1 VDDEL
6 MVELRELK
14 ALAEPTETLY
24 VADAMTGQDAVK
36 SAEAFHQ
43 KIGIT
48 GIVLSKL
55 DGDARGGAA
64 LSAAAVTGCPVKF
77 AGLGEKVEALEPFAP
92 ARMVGR
98 ILGLGDVLGLIERVE
113 GAVDR
118 DQAEAMVRKLRRSE
132 FTLEDYRDQ
141 LRQMRRLGKLEEVMA
156 MIPGVGG
163 MLKGANLEEGER
175 EMKRAGAIIDS
186 MTALERRDP
195 SVISGSRRKRIA
207 LGSGT
212 RVEDVNRL
220 LRNFV
225 QTRKAM
231 KQMLGAGGGMKA
243 MKRFAARMPQFG
255 R

>member
-1 VDDEL
+1 
-6 MVELRELK
+6 
-14 ALAEPTETLY
+14 
-24 VADAMTGQDAVK
+24 
-36 SAEAFHQ
+36 
-43 KIGIT
+43 
-48 GIVLSKL
+48 
-55 DGDARGGAA
+55 
-64 LSAAAVTGCPVKF
+64 
-77 AGLGEKVEALEPFAP
+77 
-92 ARMVGR
+92 
-98 ILGLGDVLGLIERVE
+98 
-113 GAVDR
+113 
-118 DQAEAMVRKLRRSE
+118 
-132 FTLEDYRDQ
+132 
-141 LRQMRRLGKLEEVMA
+141 KLEEVMA

-163 MLKGANLEEGER
+163 MLKGANLDEGER

>member
-1 VDDEL
+1 
-6 MVELRELK
+6 
-14 ALAEPTETLY
+14 
-24 VADAMTGQDAVK
+24 
-36 SAEAFHQ
+36 
-43 KIGIT
+43 
-48 GIVLSKL
+48 
-55 DGDARGGAA
+55 
-64 LSAAAVTGCPVKF
+64 
-77 AGLGEKVEALEPFAP
+77 
-92 ARMVGR
+92 MVGR

-118 DQAEAMVRKLRRSE
+118 DQAEEMVRKLRRSE

-141 LRQMRRLGKLEEVMA
+141 LRQMRRLGKLEEVIA

-163 MLKGANLEEGER
+163 AIKGANLDEGER

-186 MTALERRDP
+186 MTKMERRDP
-195 SVISGSRRKRIA
+195 AVIGGSRRKRIA

-220 LRNFV
+220 LRNFA

-231 KQMLGAGGGMKA
+231 KQMMGAGGGMKA